1 MALQFTPSDEKKS
14 DVIPAEATVVDTAEA
29 SKELNLKITEPQTYS
44 IIDTA
49 NELKQELASSEEIDK
64 LVSTINANDPNSI
77 ITFGNQVAEEIS
89 KASDQ
94 VLNSMNMTQLDDS
107 SELLNALKNIMDQ
120 FNVKELTEEKKAGFF
135 ANLRKQLDKILA
147 KYHTM
152 GEEVDKIYVQLKQYE
167 SEISQSNIKLET
179 MYNANIEYYKELLKY
194 IMAGEQACKEL
205 DQYIED
211 FKVKVQNNPDS
222 GTAAMDLQTLEQT
235 RSIMEQRVMDL
246 KIAENVAMQ
255 TVPMLK
261 AMEFSNINLI
271 RKINSAFIITMP
283 VFKQALAQAVML
295 KRQRIQANAMKALDD
310 KTNELLLKNA
320 QNTVDQTKLT
330 TQLAMGS
337 SIKVETLEKTWETIV
352 NGIDETRKLQ
362 EEARTKR
369 AEDSKRL
376 EKLKEDYKA
385 KMNSYAVFIPP
396 SCILQGGGKYGV
408 FGGRTTIISV
418 GNGEIQLWV

>member
-1 MALQFTPSDEKKS
+1 MALQFTPSEERKS
-14 DVIPAEATVVDTAEA
+14 EVINTEATVADAAPT
-29 SKELNLKITEPQTYS
+29 ELNLKITEPQTYS
-44 IIDTA
+44 MVDTS
-49 NELKQELASSEEIDK
+49 NQIKQELASSEEINK

-94 VLNSMNMTQLDDS
+94 VLNSMNMSQLDDS

-120 FNVKELTEEKKAGFF
+120 FDAKELTEEKKGLF
-135 ANLRKQLDKILA
+135 ANLRRQLDKILA

-152 GEEVDKIYVQLKQYE
+152 GEDVDKIYVQLKQYE
-167 SEISQSNIKLET
+167 SEIQQSNVKLET
-179 MYNANIEYYKELLKY
+179 MYNANIDYYKQLLKY

-205 DQYIED
+205 DAYITD
-211 FKVKVQNNPDS
+211 FRAKVENNPDA

-235 RSIMEQRVMDL
+235 RGIMEQRVMDL

-295 KRQRIQANAMKALDD
+295 KRQRIQADAMKALDD

-320 QNTVDQTKLT
+320 QNTVDQTKIT
-330 TQLAMGS
+330 TMLANGS
-337 SIKVETLEKTWETIV
+337 SIKVETLEKTWQTIV

-376 EKLKEDYKA
+376 EKLKEEYKA
-385 KMNSYAVFIPP
+385 KMNS
-396 SCILQGGGKYGV
+396 
-408 FGGRTTIISV
+408 
-418 GNGEIQLWV
+418 

>member
-1 MALQFTPSDEKKS
+1 MALQFTPSDEKKN
-14 DVIPAEATVVDTAEA
+14 DVIPAEATVVDTAGA

-120 FNVKELTEEKKAGFF
+120 FDVKELTEEKKAGFF

-211 FKVKVQNNPDS
+211 FKVNVQNNPDS

-385 KMNSYAVFIPP
+385 KMNS
-396 SCILQGGGKYGV
+396 
-408 FGGRTTIISV
+408 
-418 GNGEIQLWV
+418 

>member
-120 FNVKELTEEKKAGFF
+120 FDVKELTEEKKAGFF

-194 IMAGEQACKEL
+194 IMAGEQACK
-205 DQYIED
+205 
-211 FKVKVQNNPDS
+211 
-222 GTAAMDLQTLEQT
+222 
-235 RSIMEQRVMDL
+235 
-246 KIAENVAMQ
+246 
-255 TVPMLK
+255 
-261 AMEFSNINLI
+261 
-271 RKINSAFIITMP
+271 
-283 VFKQALAQAVML
+283 
-295 KRQRIQANAMKALDD
+295 
-310 KTNELLLKNA
+310 
-320 QNTVDQTKLT
+320 
-330 TQLAMGS
+330 
-337 SIKVETLEKTWETIV
+337 
-352 NGIDETRKLQ
+352 
-362 EEARTKR
+362 
-369 AEDSKRL
+369 
-376 EKLKEDYKA
+376 
-385 KMNSYAVFIPP
+385 
-396 SCILQGGGKYGV
+396 
-408 FGGRTTIISV
+408 
-418 GNGEIQLWV
+418 

>member
-14 DVIPAEATVVDTAEA
+14 DVIPAEATVVDTAKA

-49 NELKQELASSEEIDK
+49 NELKQELASGEEIDK

-120 FNVKELTEEKKAGFF
+120 FDVKELTEEKKAGFF

-211 FKVKVQNNPDS
+211 FKAKVQNNPDS

-385 KMNSYAVFIPP
+385 KMNS
-396 SCILQGGGKYGV
+396 
-408 FGGRTTIISV
+408 
-418 GNGEIQLWV
+418 

>member
-1 MALQFTPSDEKKS
+1 MALQFTPSEERKS
-14 DVIPAEATVVDTAEA
+14 EVINTEATVADAAPT
-29 SKELNLKITEPQTYS
+29 ELNLKITEPQTYS
-44 IIDTA
+44 MVDTS
-49 NELKQELASSEEIDK
+49 NQIKQELASSDEIDK

-94 VLNSMNMTQLDDS
+94 VLNSMNMSQLDDS

-120 FNVKELTEEKKAGFF
+120 FDAKELTEEKKGLF
-135 ANLRKQLDKILA
+135 ANLRRQLDKILA

-152 GEEVDKIYVQLKQYE
+152 GEDVDKIYVQLKKYE
-167 SEISQSNIKLET
+167 SEIQQSNVKLET
-179 MYNANIEYYKELLKY
+179 MYNANIDYYKQLLKY

-205 DQYIED
+205 DAYITD
-211 FKVKVQNNPDS
+211 FRTKVENNPDA

-235 RSIMEQRVMDL
+235 RGIMEQRVMDL

-295 KRQRIQANAMKALDD
+295 KRQRIQADAMKALDD

-320 QNTVDQTKLT
+320 QNTVDQTKIT
-330 TQLAMGS
+330 TMLANGS
-337 SIKVETLEKTWETIV
+337 SIKVETLEKTWQTIV

-376 EKLKEDYKA
+376 EKLKEEYKA
-385 KMNSYAVFIPP
+385 KMNS
-396 SCILQGGGKYGV
+396 
-408 FGGRTTIISV
+408 
-418 GNGEIQLWV
+418 

>member
-1 MALQFTPSDEKKS
+1 MALQFTPSEERKS
-14 DVIPAEATVVDTAEA
+14 EVINAEATVADTAPT
-29 SKELNLKITEPQTYS
+29 ELNLKITEPQTYS
-44 IIDTA
+44 MVDTS
-49 NELKQELASSEEIDK
+49 NQLKQELASSDEIDK

-77 ITFGNQVAEEIS
+77 ISFGNQVAEEIS

-94 VLNSMNMTQLDDS
+94 VLNSMNMSQLDDS

-120 FNVKELTEEKKAGFF
+120 FDAKELTEEKKGLF
-135 ANLRKQLDKILA
+135 ASLRRQLDKILA

-152 GEEVDKIYVQLKQYE
+152 GEDVDKIYVQLKQYE
-167 SEISQSNIKLET
+167 SEIQQSNVKLET
-179 MYNANIEYYKELLKY
+179 MYNANIDYYKQLLKY

-205 DQYIED
+205 DAYITD
-211 FKVKVQNNPDS
+211 FRAKVENNPDA

-235 RSIMEQRVMDL
+235 RGIMEQRVMDL

-295 KRQRIQANAMKALDD
+295 KRQRIQADAMKALDD

-320 QNTVDQTKLT
+320 QNTVDQTKIT
-330 TQLAMGS
+330 TMLANGS
-337 SIKVETLEKTWETIV
+337 SIKVETLEKTWQTIV

-376 EKLKEDYKA
+376 EKLKEEYKA
-385 KMNSYAVFIPP
+385 KMNS
-396 SCILQGGGKYGV
+396 
-408 FGGRTTIISV
+408 
-418 GNGEIQLWV
+418 

>member
-1 MALQFTPSDEKKS
+1 MGLQFTPGSQMQ
-14 DVIPAEATVVDTAEA
+14 PAVQ
-29 SKELNLKITEPQTYS
+29 PQTAPATTLAKTPEEAALDVK
-44 IIDTA
+44 IEEAKNFNIQVTA
-49 NELKQELASSEEIDK
+49 DQIKQELATSEEIDK
-64 LVSTINANDPNSI
+64 LVSTINLNDSNTI
-77 ITFGNQVAEEIS
+77 VKFGAEAAEEIS

-94 VLNSMNMTQLDDS
+94 VLKSMTIDQVNDTGVMLK
-107 SELLNALKNIMDQ
+107 ELASIMDK
-120 FNVKELTEEKKAGFF
+120 FDIKEIQDEKPGFF
-135 ANLRKQLDKILA
+135 GNLKKKLEKIIG
-147 KYHTM
+147 KYETM
-152 GEEVDKIYVQLKQYE
+152 GSEVDRIYVQLKKYE
-167 SEISQSNIKLET
+167 NEIGDANTKLDN
-179 MYNANIEYYKELLKY
+179 MYDANLGYYQELVKY
-194 IMAGEQACKEL
+194 IMAGEQAVKEL

-385 KMNSYAVFIPP
+385 KMNS
-396 SCILQGGGKYGV
+396 
-408 FGGRTTIISV
+408 
-418 GNGEIQLWV
+418 

>member
-1 MALQFTPSDEKKS
+1 MALQFTPSEERKS
-14 DVIPAEATVVDTAEA
+14 EVINTEATVADAAPT
-29 SKELNLKITEPQTYS
+29 ELNLKITEPQTYS
-44 IIDTA
+44 MVDTS
-49 NELKQELASSEEIDK
+49 NQIKQELASSEEIDK

-94 VLNSMNMTQLDDS
+94 VLNSMNMSQLDDS

-120 FNVKELTEEKKAGFF
+120 FDAKELTEEKKGLF
-135 ANLRKQLDKILA
+135 ANLRRQLDKILA

-152 GEEVDKIYVQLKQYE
+152 GEDVDKIYVQLKQYE
-167 SEISQSNIKLET
+167 SEIQQSNVKLET
-179 MYNANIEYYKELLKY
+179 MYNANIDYYKQLLKY

-205 DQYIED
+205 DAYITD
-211 FKVKVQNNPDS
+211 FRAKVENNPDA

-235 RSIMEQRVMDL
+235 RGIMEQRVMDL

-337 SIKVETLEKTWETIV
+337 SIKVETLEKTWQTIV

-385 KMNSYAVFIPP
+385 KMNS
-396 SCILQGGGKYGV
+396 
-408 FGGRTTIISV
+408 
-418 GNGEIQLWV
+418 

>member
-1 MALQFTPSDEKKS
+1 MALQFTPSEERKS
-14 DVIPAEATVVDTAEA
+14 EVINTEATVADAAPT
-29 SKELNLKITEPQTYS
+29 ELNLKITEPQTYS
-44 IIDTA
+44 MVDTS
-49 NELKQELASSEEIDK
+49 NQIMQELASSEEIDK

-94 VLNSMNMTQLDDS
+94 VLNSMNMSQLDDS

-120 FNVKELTEEKKAGFF
+120 FDAKELTEEKKGLF
-135 ANLRKQLDKILA
+135 ANLRRQLDKILA

-152 GEEVDKIYVQLKQYE
+152 GEDVDKIYVQLKQYE
-167 SEISQSNIKLET
+167 SEIQQSNVKLET
-179 MYNANIEYYKELLKY
+179 MYNANIDYYKQLLKY

-205 DQYIED
+205 DAYITD
-211 FKVKVQNNPDS
+211 FRAKVENNPDA

-235 RSIMEQRVMDL
+235 RGIMEQRVMDL

-295 KRQRIQANAMKALDD
+295 KRQRIQADAMKALDD

-320 QNTVDQTKLT
+320 QNTVDQTKIT
-330 TQLAMGS
+330 TMLANGS
-337 SIKVETLEKTWETIV
+337 SIKVETLEKTWQTIV

-376 EKLKEDYKA
+376 EKLKEEYKA
-385 KMNSYAVFIPP
+385 KMNS
-396 SCILQGGGKYGV
+396 
-408 FGGRTTIISV
+408 
-418 GNGEIQLWV
+418 

>member
-1 MALQFTPSDEKKS
+1 MALQFTPSDEKKN

-120 FNVKELTEEKKAGFF
+120 FDVKELTEEKKAGFF

-235 RSIMEQRVMDL
+235 RFYHGAACNGS
-246 KIAENVAMQ
+246 ENCGKCCNADRSHAQ
-255 TVPMLK
+255 G
-261 AMEFSNINLI
+261 NGI
-271 RKINSAFIITMP
+271 
-283 VFKQALAQAVML
+283 FKHQSYQKDKFRFHHHNAC
-295 KRQRIQANAMKALDD
+295 IQAGSCSGCYAQETAYPGKC
-310 KTNELLLKNA
+310 NE
-320 QNTVDQTKLT
+320 
-330 TQLAMGS
+330 GS
-337 SIKVETLEKTWETIV
+337 
-352 NGIDETRKLQ
+352 
-362 EEARTKR
+362 
-369 AEDSKRL
+369 
-376 EKLKEDYKA
+376 
-385 KMNSYAVFIPP
+385 
-396 SCILQGGGKYGV
+396 
-408 FGGRTTIISV
+408 
-418 GNGEIQLWV
+418 

>member
-49 NELKQELASSEEIDK
+49 NELKQELVSGEEIDK

-120 FNVKELTEEKKAGFF
+120 FDVKELTEEKKAGFF

-167 SEISQSNIKLET
+167 SEISQSNVKLET

-211 FKVKVQNNPDS
+211 FKAKVQNNPDS

-385 KMNSYAVFIPP
+385 KMNS
-396 SCILQGGGKYGV
+396 
-408 FGGRTTIISV
+408 
-418 GNGEIQLWV
+418 

>member
-1 MALQFTPSDEKKS
+1 MAVQFTPSEERKS
-14 DVIPAEATVVDTAEA
+14 EVINTEATVADAATT
-29 SKELNLKITEPQTYS
+29 ELNLKITEPQTYS
-44 IIDTA
+44 MVDTS
-49 NELKQELASSEEIDK
+49 NQIKQELASSEEIDK

-94 VLNSMNMTQLDDS
+94 VLNSMNMSQLDDS

-120 FNVKELTEEKKAGFF
+120 FDAKELTEEKKGLF
-135 ANLRKQLDKILA
+135 ANLRRQLDKILA

-152 GEEVDKIYVQLKQYE
+152 GEDVDKIYVQLKQYE
-167 SEISQSNIKLET
+167 SEIQQSNVKLET
-179 MYNANIEYYKELLKY
+179 MYNANIDYYKQLLKY

-205 DQYIED
+205 DAYITD
-211 FKVKVQNNPDS
+211 FRAKVENNPDA

-235 RSIMEQRVMDL
+235 RGIMEQRVMDL

-376 EKLKEDYKA
+376 EKLKEEYKA
-385 KMNSYAVFIPP
+385 KMNS
-396 SCILQGGGKYGV
+396 
-408 FGGRTTIISV
+408 
-418 GNGEIQLWV
+418 

>member
-1 MALQFTPSDEKKS
+1 MALQFTPSEERKS
-14 DVIPAEATVVDTAEA
+14 EVINTEATVADAAPT
-29 SKELNLKITEPQTYS
+29 ELNLKITEPQTYS
-44 IIDTA
+44 MVDTS
-49 NELKQELASSEEIDK
+49 NQIMQELASSDEIDK

-94 VLNSMNMTQLDDS
+94 VLNSMNMSQLDDS

-120 FNVKELTEEKKAGFF
+120 FDAKELTEEKKGLF
-135 ANLRKQLDKILA
+135 ANLRRQLDKILA

-152 GEEVDKIYVQLKQYE
+152 GEDVDKIYVQLKKYE
-167 SEISQSNIKLET
+167 SEIQQSNVKLET
-179 MYNANIEYYKELLKY
+179 MYNANIDYYKQLLKY

-205 DQYIED
+205 DAYITD
-211 FKVKVQNNPDS
+211 FRAKVENNPDA

-235 RSIMEQRVMDL
+235 RGIMEQRVMDL

-295 KRQRIQANAMKALDD
+295 KRQRIQADAMKALDD

-320 QNTVDQTKLT
+320 QNTVDQTKIT
-330 TQLAMGS
+330 TMLANGS
-337 SIKVETLEKTWETIV
+337 SIKVETLEKTWQTIV

-376 EKLKEDYKA
+376 EKLKEEYKA
-385 KMNSYAVFIPP
+385 KMNS
-396 SCILQGGGKYGV
+396 
-408 FGGRTTIISV
+408 
-418 GNGEIQLWV
+418 

>member
-1 MALQFTPSDEKKS
+1 MALQFTPSDEKKN

-120 FNVKELTEEKKAGFF
+120 FDVKELTEEKKAGFF

-295 KRQRIQANAMKALDD
+295 KRQLIQANAMKALDD

-385 KMNSYAVFIPP
+385 KMNS
-396 SCILQGGGKYGV
+396 
-408 FGGRTTIISV
+408 
-418 GNGEIQLWV
+418 

>member
-1 MALQFTPSDEKKS
+1 MALQFTPSEEKKS
-14 DVIPAEATVVDTAEA
+14 DVIRAEATVAEDT
-29 SKELNLKITEPQTYS
+29 SKTLNLKITEPQTYS
-44 IIDTA
+44 IVDTS
-49 NELKQELASSEEIDK
+49 NQLKQELVSSDEIDK

-94 VLNSMNMTQLDDS
+94 VLNSMNMSQLDDS

-120 FNVKELTEEKKAGFF
+120 FDAKELTEEKKGLF

-152 GEEVDKIYVQLKQYE
+152 GEDVDKIYVQLKQYE
-167 SEISQSNIKLET
+167 SEIQQSNVKLET

-211 FKVKVQNNPDS
+211 FKIKVQNNPDA

-235 RSIMEQRVMDL
+235 RGIMEQRVMDL

-295 KRQRIQANAMKALDD
+295 KRQRIQADAMKALDD
-310 KTNELLLKNA
+310 KTNELLIKNA
-320 QNTVDQTKLT
+320 QNTIDQTKIT
-330 TQLAMGS
+330 TMLANGS
-337 SIKVETLEKTWETIV
+337 SIKVETLEKTWQTIV
-352 NGIDETRKLQ
+352 SGIDETRKLQ

-369 AEDSKRL
+369 IEDSKRL
-376 EKLKEDYKA
+376 EKLKEEYKA
-385 KMNSYAVFIPP
+385 KMNS
-396 SCILQGGGKYGV
+396 
-408 FGGRTTIISV
+408 
-418 GNGEIQLWV
+418 

>member
-1 MALQFTPSDEKKS
+1 MALQFTPSEERKS
-14 DVIPAEATVVDTAEA
+14 EVINTEATVADAAPT
-29 SKELNLKITEPQTYS
+29 ELNLKITEPQTYS
-44 IIDTA
+44 MVDTS
-49 NELKQELASSEEIDK
+49 NQIKQELASSEEIDK

-94 VLNSMNMTQLDDS
+94 VLNSMNMSQLDDS

-120 FNVKELTEEKKAGFF
+120 FDAKELTEEKKGLF
-135 ANLRKQLDKILA
+135 ANLRRQLDKILA

-152 GEEVDKIYVQLKQYE
+152 GEDVDKIYVQLKQYE
-167 SEISQSNIKLET
+167 SEIQQSNVKLET
-179 MYNANIEYYKELLKY
+179 MYNANIDYYKQLLKY

-205 DQYIED
+205 DAYITD
-211 FKVKVQNNPDS
+211 FRAKVENNPDA

-235 RSIMEQRVMDL
+235 RGIMEQRVMDL

-295 KRQRIQANAMKALDD
+295 KRQRIQADAMKALDH

-385 KMNSYAVFIPP
+385 KMNS
-396 SCILQGGGKYGV
+396 
-408 FGGRTTIISV
+408 
-418 GNGEIQLWV
+418 

>member
-1 MALQFTPSDEKKS
+1 MALQFTPSDEKKN
-14 DVIPAEATVVDTAEA
+14 DVIPAEATVVDTSEA

-120 FNVKELTEEKKAGFF
+120 FDVKELTEEKKAGFF

-320 QNTVDQTKLT
+320 QNTVDQIKLT

-385 KMNSYAVFIPP
+385 KMNS
-396 SCILQGGGKYGV
+396 
-408 FGGRTTIISV
+408 
-418 GNGEIQLWV
+418 

>member
-1 MALQFTPSDEKKS
+1 MALQFTPSNEKKS

-94 VLNSMNMTQLDDS
+94 VLISMNMTQLDDS

-120 FNVKELTEEKKAGFF
+120 FDVKELTEEKKAGFF

-385 KMNSYAVFIPP
+385 KMNS
-396 SCILQGGGKYGV
+396 
-408 FGGRTTIISV
+408 
-418 GNGEIQLWV
+418 

>member
-1 MALQFTPSDEKKS
+1 MALQFTPSEEKKS
-14 DVIPAEATVVDTAEA
+14 DVIQAEATVAEDT
-29 SKELNLKITEPQTYS
+29 SKTLNLKITEPQTYS
-44 IIDTA
+44 IVDTS
-49 NELKQELASSEEIDK
+49 NQLKQELASSDEIDK

-94 VLNSMNMTQLDDS
+94 VLNSMNMSQLDDS

-120 FNVKELTEEKKAGFF
+120 FDAKELTEEKKGLF

-152 GEEVDKIYVQLKQYE
+152 GEDVDKIYVQLKQYE
-167 SEISQSNIKLET
+167 SEIQQSNVKLET

-211 FKVKVQNNPDS
+211 FRVKVQNNPDA

-235 RSIMEQRVMDL
+235 RGIMEQRVMDL

-295 KRQRIQANAMKALDD
+295 KRQRIQADAMKALDD
-310 KTNELLLKNA
+310 KTNELLIKNA
-320 QNTVDQTKLT
+320 QNTVDQTKIT
-330 TQLAMGS
+330 TMLANGS
-337 SIKVETLEKTWETIV
+337 SIKVETLEKTWQTIV
-352 NGIDETRKLQ
+352 SGIDETRKLQ

-369 AEDSKRL
+369 IEDSKRL
-376 EKLKEDYKA
+376 EKLKEEYKA
-385 KMNSYAVFIPP
+385 KMNS
-396 SCILQGGGKYGV
+396 
-408 FGGRTTIISV
+408 
-418 GNGEIQLWV
+418 

>member
-1 MALQFTPSDEKKS
+1 MALQFTPSDEKKN

-49 NELKQELASSEEIDK
+49 NELKQELASGEEIDK

-120 FNVKELTEEKKAGFF
+120 FDVKELTEEKKAGFF

-295 KRQRIQANAMKALDD
+295 KRQRIQANAMNALDD

-385 KMNSYAVFIPP
+385 KMNS
-396 SCILQGGGKYGV
+396 
-408 FGGRTTIISV
+408 
-418 GNGEIQLWV
+418 

>member
-1 MALQFTPSDEKKS
+1 MALQFTPSDEKKN
-14 DVIPAEATVVDTAEA
+14 DVIPAEATVVDTAGA

-120 FNVKELTEEKKAGFF
+120 FDVKELTEEKKAGFF

-376 EKLKEDYKA
+376 EKLKEGYKA
-385 KMNSYAVFIPP
+385 KMNS
-396 SCILQGGGKYGV
+396 
-408 FGGRTTIISV
+408 
-418 GNGEIQLWV
+418 

>member
-120 FNVKELTEEKKAGFF
+120 FDVKELTEEKKAGLF

-167 SEISQSNIKLET
+167 SEISQSNVKLET

-385 KMNSYAVFIPP
+385 KMNS
-396 SCILQGGGKYGV
+396 
-408 FGGRTTIISV
+408 
-418 GNGEIQLWV
+418 

>member
-14 DVIPAEATVVDTAEA
+14 DVIPAEATVVDTAKA

-120 FNVKELTEEKKAGFF
+120 FDVKELTEEKKAGFF

-167 SEISQSNIKLET
+167 SEISQSNVKLET

-376 EKLKEDYKA
+376 EKLKEEYKA
-385 KMNSYAVFIPP
+385 KMNS
-396 SCILQGGGKYGV
+396 
-408 FGGRTTIISV
+408 
-418 GNGEIQLWV
+418 

>member
-120 FNVKELTEEKKAGFF
+120 FDVKELTEEKKAGFF

-179 MYNANIEYYKELLKY
+179 VYNANIEYYKELLKY

-385 KMNSYAVFIPP
+385 KMNS
-396 SCILQGGGKYGV
+396 
-408 FGGRTTIISV
+408 
-418 GNGEIQLWV
+418 

>member
-1 MALQFTPSDEKKS
+1 MALQFTPSEERKS
-14 DVIPAEATVVDTAEA
+14 EVINTEATVADAAPT
-29 SKELNLKITEPQTYS
+29 ELNLKITEPQTYS
-44 IIDTA
+44 MVDTS
-49 NELKQELASSEEIDK
+49 NQIKQELASSDEIDK

-94 VLNSMNMTQLDDS
+94 VLNSMNMSQLDDS

-120 FNVKELTEEKKAGFF
+120 FDAKELTEEKKGLF
-135 ANLRKQLDKILA
+135 ANLRRQLDKILA

-152 GEEVDKIYVQLKQYE
+152 GEDVDKIYVQLKQYE
-167 SEISQSNIKLET
+167 SEIQQSNVKLET
-179 MYNANIEYYKELLKY
+179 MYNANIDYYKQLLKY
-194 IMAGEQACKEL
+194 IMAGEQACREL
-205 DQYIED
+205 DAYITD
-211 FKVKVQNNPDS
+211 FRAKVENNPDA

-235 RSIMEQRVMDL
+235 RGIMEQRVMDL

-295 KRQRIQANAMKALDD
+295 KRQRIQADAMKALDD

-320 QNTVDQTKLT
+320 QNTVDQTKIT
-330 TQLAMGS
+330 TMLANGS
-337 SIKVETLEKTWETIV
+337 SIKVETLEKTWQTIV

-376 EKLKEDYKA
+376 EKLKEEYKA
-385 KMNSYAVFIPP
+385 KMNS
-396 SCILQGGGKYGV
+396 
-408 FGGRTTIISV
+408 
-418 GNGEIQLWV
+418 

>member
-1 MALQFTPSDEKKS
+1 MALQFTPSDEKKN
-14 DVIPAEATVVDTAEA
+14 DVIPAEATVVDTSEA

-120 FNVKELTEEKKAGFF
+120 FDVKELTEEKKAGFF
-135 ANLRKQLDKILA
+135 ANLRKQLDKMLA
-147 KYHTM
+147 KYHAM
-152 GEEVDKIYVQLKQYE
+152 GVEVDKIYVQLKQYE

-385 KMNSYAVFIPP
+385 KMNS
-396 SCILQGGGKYGV
+396 
-408 FGGRTTIISV
+408 
-418 GNGEIQLWV
+418 